1 MDTST
6 LLIST
11 AVKILIVV
19 GIAVAVF
26 APMLVWAERRQS
38 AMIQDRVGPHRANI
52 LLPAPL
58 VDGMRALMPLLGF
71 AALASFLVF
80 LASVFTPTQQ
90 LFGLEPS
97 LAPADGGDAPRSPTF
112 WAGLATVLFAVG
124 YAVHKFVADS
134 KGDIRLLGL
143 LHPLADALKFIFKED
158 FIPPK
163 ADKFLHA
170 MAPIV
175 TLMPALAIFAV
186 IPFADTVYL
195 DHLGDT
201 ISRTGAVG
209 GTAIPMTIAPLDV
222 GILFVFAVAGT
233 GIIGAAVGGY
243 ASDNKYSLMGG
254 LRAASQMVSYEVT
267 LGLALVP
274 AFMIFG
280 SLRLDTIAE
289 HQHHNYWGIVYPPM
303 WFAFI
308 LFFTAAVAET
318 KRIPFD
324 LPEGESELVGGY
336 LTEYSGFKFGMFFMA
351 EFIEVVGLS
360 AICAVL
366 FFGGWDV
373 PFLFRDGWDF
383 SAIWPFA
390 QTEYGIPGTNYAI
403 SSVIPMAHWGVT
415 LVQVLVFFFVKVLGL
430 IWFQLMVRWTLPR
443 FRYDQVMK
451 LCWKGLLPAAL
462 ANILFTGA
470 FVLLFLL

>member
-6 LLIST
+6 LLLST
-11 AVKILIVV
+11 AVKILIVI
-19 GIAVAVF
+19 GIAVGVF

-38 AMIQDRVGPHRANI
+38 AMIQDRVGPHRAGI
-52 LLPAPL
+52 VLPGPVVDALGALVAPL
-58 VDGMRALMPLLGF
+58 
-71 AALASFLVF
+71 AALAGLSALVLVISLF
-80 LASVFTPTQQ
+80 QPGLASLWNGAIDPARIGIDGSVTP
-90 LFGLEPS
+90 
-97 LAPADGGDAPRSPTF
+97 
-112 WAGLATVLFAVG
+112 WAGAAMVLFALG
-124 YAVHKFVADS
+124 YGVHKSIAES
-134 KGDIRLLGL
+134 GGNIRLLGL
-143 LHPLADALKFIFKED
+143 LHPLADALKFIWKED

-163 ADKFLHA
+163 ADKLLHSL
-170 MAPIV
+170 APMV
-175 TLMPALAIFAV
+175 TLMPALAVFAA
-186 IPFADTVYL
+186 IPFGDTVYL
-195 DHLGDT
+195 DHLGDVLT
-201 ISRTGAVG
+201 RSGPVG
-209 GTAIPMTIAPLDV
+209 GTAVPLIIAPLDV

-233 GIIGAAVGGY
+233 GIIGAAIGGY

-289 HQHHNYWGIVYPPM
+289 YQHQNHWGIFYPPM
-303 WFAFI
+303 WIAFI

-373 PFLFRDGWDF
+373 PFLYRDGWDF

-390 QTEYGIPGTNYAI
+390 QPEFAIFGTKYAI
-403 SSVIPMAHWGVT
+403 SSVVPMAHWGVT
-415 LVQVLVFFFVKVLGL
+415 LVQVLVFFFVKVPAL
-430 IWFQLMVRWTLPR
+430 IWFQLMIRWTLPR

-451 LCWKGLLPAAL
+451 LCWKGLLPASL
-462 ANILFTGA
+462 VNILLTGA
-470 FVLLFLL
+470 FVLLFLAD